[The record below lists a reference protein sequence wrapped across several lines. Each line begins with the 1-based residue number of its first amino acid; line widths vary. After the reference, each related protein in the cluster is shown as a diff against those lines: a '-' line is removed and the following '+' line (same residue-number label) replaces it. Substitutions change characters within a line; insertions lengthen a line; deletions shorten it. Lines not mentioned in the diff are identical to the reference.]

1 MIETHDLSKQ
11 YNNDFWAVDG
21 VTLNVQ
27 PGQILALLGQNG
39 AGKTTT
45 VRMLTSLLSPTRGWA
60 RVGGYDITKSPQEV
74 RNWINNQIDQK
85 DISQF

>member
-1 MIETHDLSKQ
+1 MIETFDLSKQ

-45 VRMLTSLLSPTRGWA
+45 VRM
-60 RVGGYDITKSPQEV
+60 
-74 RNWINNQIDQK
+74 
-85 DISQF
+85 